1 MCRISDRMSAALPLL
16 SLHRRQAGGRHQQ
29 QQARNKR
36 QLFQSAVC
44 SEETSC
50 DTAKNLF
57 AIMGNYAPAAR
68 GWVTYTLSRHRPV
81 AGSLA
86 HFLLRHDLNW
96 RRFQP
101 PSVRLLSTYSTSVA
115 AQLSSVLSH
124 PT

>member
-16 SLHRRQAGGRHQQ
+16 SPHRRQAGGQH

-36 QLFQSAVC
+36 QLFQSAVS

-50 DTAKNLF
+50 DTGKNLF

-68 GWVTYTLSRHRPV
+68 GWVTSHYTLSRHRPV

-115 AQLSSVLSH
+115 AQLSSVLSQ